1 MPPHVREAL
10 GRDPRE
16 DRNPL
21 DMASFYIEEL
31 KYGPSPEKVVSVS
44 TDDVQVQLEG
54 LLRDAD
60 VATMT
65 GEELIRALEYYARSL
80 SITFRV
86 PLILSRSL
94 LLDGMMH
101 GIALAGG
108 LSAEPRPEEDDG

>member
-1 MPPHVREAL
+1 MRPEVRAAL

-31 KYGPSPEKVVSVS
+31 KYGPAPEKMVPVS

-54 LLRDAD
+54 LLRDAG
-60 VATMT
+60 VGTMT
-65 GEELIRALEYYARSL
+65 GEELMEALEYYARSTAL
-80 SITFRV
+80 SFRV
-86 PLILSRSL
+86 PLIIARSL
-94 LLDGMMH
+94 LLDGVMH

-108 LSAEPRPEEDDG
+108 LSAEPRPEPPDA